1 MTNDGGLIRVGAEQL
16 DGMADHIRTIH
27 GSMSSGFEALSTD
40 LLNTMADWGEGTA
53 SREAYDGFKGRV
65 DRTFA
70 DMLVAVN
77 AMPPLVAQAAEEAR
91 SGEVR
96 RAGMW
101 GG

>member
-1 MTNDGGLIRVGAEQL
+1 M
-16 DGMADHIRTIH
+16 
-27 GSMSSGFEALSTD
+27 
-40 LLNTMADWGEGTA
+40 
-53 SREAYDGFKGRV
+53 